1 MDVELDER
9 EFGQEGPP
17 DRKGRGALVLH
28 VLGRLTVNGKKVS
41 SADIFTLWEPFAL
54 MRQTQLPAGVT
65 FRTTHPSI
73 LIEFTNIKGWEEN
86 AN

>member
-1 MDVELDER
+1 MDER

-28 VLGRLTVNGKKVS
+28 EPGRLTVNGKEVG
-41 SADIFTLWEPFAL
+41 SADIFTLKEPFAL

-65 FRTTHPSI
+65 IRTTHPSI
-73 LIEFTNIKGWEEN
+73 LIEFTNVKGWEEN
-86 AN
+86 GD